1 MILALMLLLA
11 LAAGA
16 WMTRPLWRASIEGG
30 QRRRAANVAA
40 YRQRLKELEADSA
53 AGLVDAETL
62 DGLRT
67 ELDARLLLDAG
78 GQEASVAVS
87 GRSVVLSAALGSL
100 VLALAVGGYFREG
113 SWKLQQQIART
124 PADAL
129 QPAGSAEDLVAELAR
144 RLEERPDDAEGW
156 ALLGRATFA
165 LGRYADAAQ
174 AYARANALTG
184 SQEPLLLVNQGEA
197 LGFAQDR
204 SLAGTPQRL
213 FEAALA
219 IDPLNGKAL
228 WYAGLAA
235 EQQGDPTR
243 ARALWGELSKQ
254 ELPDALRVLLDERL
268 VLVAGSADSAASP
281 ATASST
287 DAAGAGPSLR
297 LAVRLAP
304 QLESLLAADASLF
317 VFAKAASG
325 PPMPLAVYRG
335 KASEL
340 PREVRLDDSMAMTP
354 AMKLS
359 SFDTWTVTA
368 RVSRAGQAQAV
379 SGDLQGSLTVA
390 RKDLGEAA
398 LELVLDQVV
407 P

>member
-11 LAAGA
+11 LGAGL
-16 WMTRPLWRASIEGG
+16 WMTRPLWRASIDGG

-62 DGLRT
+62 SGLRA

-78 GQEASVAVS
+78 AQELSTAAT
-87 GRSVVLSAALGSL
+87 GRKALLSLGVGAL
-100 VLALAVGGYFREG
+100 VLAFAVGGYVREG
-113 SWKLQQQIART
+113 SWKIQQQIAT
-124 PADAL
+124 APADAL
-129 QPAGSAEDLVAELAR
+129 QPPGSVEEMVAALAR
-144 RLEERPDDAEGW
+144 RLEQTPDDTEGW
-156 ALLGRATFA
+156 ALLGRSTFA
-165 LGRYADAAQ
+165 LGRYAESAQ
-174 AYARANALTG
+174 AYARANALSG
-184 SQEPLLLVNQGEA
+184 NQEPLLLVNQGEA
-197 LGFAQDR
+197 LALAQDR
-204 SLAGTPQRL
+204 NLAGQPQQL
-213 FEAALA
+213 FDAALA
-219 IDPLNGKAL
+219 IDPGHAKAL

-235 EQQGDPTR
+235 EQQGDASR
-243 ARALWGELSKQ
+243 ARALWTALSKQ
-254 ELPDALRVLLDERL
+254 DLPDELRVLLDERMG
-268 VLVAGSADSAASP
+268 VVAAAAASAP
-281 ATASST
+281 AAAADTAVP
-287 DAAGAGPSLR
+287 APVLR
-297 LAVRLAP
+297 IAVRLSP
-304 QLESLLAADASLF
+304 ELKSLAATDATLF

-325 PPMPLAVYRG
+325 PAMPLAVYRG

-340 PREVRLDDSMAMTP
+340 PREVRLDDSMSMMP

-359 SFDTWTVTA
+359 AFDTWTVTA

-390 RKDLGEAA
+390 RKDLGDAA

>member
-11 LAAGA
+11 LSAGA
-16 WMTRPLWRASIEGG
+16 WMTRPLWRNAVDGG

-40 YRQRLKELEADSA
+40 YRQRLKELEADAA
-53 AGLVDAETL
+53 AGLIDAETL
-62 DGLRT
+62 GSLRA

-78 GQEASVAVS
+78 AQEVSTAVS
-87 GRSVVLSAALGSL
+87 ARSAALSAGL
-100 VLALAVGGYFREG
+100 AIFVLALAVGGYIREG
-113 SWKLQQQIART
+113 SWKLQQQITTT
-124 PADAL
+124 PVGAA
-129 QPAGSAEDLVAELAR
+129 QASASAEELVAALAQ
-144 RLEERPDDAEGW
+144 RLEQQPDDAEGW
-156 ALLGRATFA
+156 AILGRSTFA

-184 SQEPLLLVNQGEA
+184 SREPLLLVNEGEA
-197 LGFAQDR
+197 LALAQDR
-204 SLAGTPQRL
+204 SLAGKPQQL

-219 IDPLNGKAL
+219 IDPLFGKAL

-235 EQQGDPTR
+235 EQQGDTTR
-243 ARALWGELSKQ
+243 ARSLWGELSKQ
-254 ELPDALRVLLDERL
+254 DLPGALRVLLDERM
-268 VLVAGSADSAASP
+268 AGVGGGTEAAAPSV
-281 ATASST
+281 ATAPV
-287 DAAGAGPSLR
+287 GPVPPVLR

-304 QLESLLAADASLF
+304 ELEALVAADATLF

-335 KASEL
+335 RAAEL

-354 AMKLS
+354 AMRLS

-390 RKDLGEAA
+390 RKDLGDAA